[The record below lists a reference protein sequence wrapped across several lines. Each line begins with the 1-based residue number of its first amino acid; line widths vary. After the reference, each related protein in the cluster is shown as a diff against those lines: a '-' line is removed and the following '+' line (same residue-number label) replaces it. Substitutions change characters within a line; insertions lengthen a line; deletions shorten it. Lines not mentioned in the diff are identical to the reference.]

1 MKEEGLLNDTYFS
14 DNIKPLDSWRKNWL
28 EYLKKVYIQ
37 CFFNQRENDY
47 LKDPMN
53 CANSDRSIYSVITVN
68 QASQQCMRYLAQ
80 SITFM
85 LFHGF
90 TAIKMKDSNEES
102 GYVLPNSIGKIL
114 KYYLYIKL

>member
-1 MKEEGLLNDTYFS
+1 
-14 DNIKPLDSWRKNWL
+14 
-28 EYLKKVYIQ
+28 
-37 CFFNQRENDY
+37 
-47 LKDPMN
+47 MN